1 MFDATSNNDCMA
13 TRLPIEGGRVPVIM
27 FDRNRTPTAKFV
39 KLPRPEG
46 KVPESWLVISSIYPV
61 NTLERDISASG
72 IVPYIN

>member
-27 FDRNRTPTAKFV
+27 FDCNRTPTATFV

-46 KVPESWLVISSIYPV
+46 KLPESWLETKSTNPV
-61 NTLERDISASG
+61 RTSERDISA
-72 IVPYIN
+72 